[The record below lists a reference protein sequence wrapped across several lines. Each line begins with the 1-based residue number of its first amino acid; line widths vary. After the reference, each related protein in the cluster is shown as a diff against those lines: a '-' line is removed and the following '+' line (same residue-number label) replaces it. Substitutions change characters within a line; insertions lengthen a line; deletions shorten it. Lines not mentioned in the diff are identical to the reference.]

1 MPRATEKTGPTQSN
15 NDCGYDPSGCTVTQQ
30 EYLQEHHLK
39 MNLITT
45 SCAHLNTN
53 VPMVPSWW
61 QGLDRSECTEEVYSC
76 DTTEQT
82 HPPSTSPVLYLC

>member
-1 MPRATEKTGPTQSN
+1 MGQAICHVQQIRQAPLNLPMAVAMTLLTGQLLSRN
-15 NDCGYDPSGCTVTQQ
+15 S
-30 EYLQEHHLK
+30 QEHHLQ
-39 MNLITT
+39 MIHITT

-82 HPPSTSPVLYLC
+82 HPPSTSPV